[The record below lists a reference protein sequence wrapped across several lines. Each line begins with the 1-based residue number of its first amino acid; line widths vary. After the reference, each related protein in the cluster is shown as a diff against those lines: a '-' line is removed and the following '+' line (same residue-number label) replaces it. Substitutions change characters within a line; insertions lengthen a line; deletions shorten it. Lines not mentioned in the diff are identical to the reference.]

1 MAEAQLQSAVLTAVQ
16 VSLLN
21 SSQARQIS
29 IFTCVALAVFCLA
42 PHRPIKALFVTS
54 TRSARNISQL
64 VGIRKTT
71 FRRGKYRSKIEG
83 QCALVCGRLA
93 EFVLAQ
99 LSGAHAL
106 GEQRRAPELLARATI
121 QTDYGIDLGP
131 AADNLLAVVLFVGG
145 APE

>member
-1 MAEAQLQSAVLTAVQ
+1 MCGLGC
-16 VSLLN
+16 LLLG
-21 SSQARQIS
+21 S
-29 IFTCVALAVFCLA
+29 
-42 PHRPIKALFVTS
+42 HRPIKAPLRRACAERQKYQPLRSKYARPHFV
-54 TRSARNISQL
+54 AA
-64 VGIRKTT
+64 
-71 FRRGKYRSKIEG
+71 KYRSKIEG

-131 AADNLLAVVLFVGG
+131 GADNLLAVVLVVGG